1 MSMVNDAADLVEVG
15 AGRPHPAQ
23 NLGDCRGE
31 KPGRWASLGF
41 VGPYKNKKILK
52 Q

>member
-1 MSMVNDAADLVEVG
+1 MSMVNDDAAWMEVG
-15 AGRPHPAQ
+15 TGRPHPVQ
-23 NLGDCRGE
+23 NLGDCREE